1 VCFPPKLL
9 DFLFHCVHWC
19 RLDGHFFLC
28 ISVCFLMFADY
39 VIQLTPFGI
48 NVFTSFTVE
57 IELHL
62 VPLTHGVFKV

>member
-1 VCFPPKLL
+1 
-9 DFLFHCVHWC
+9 
-19 RLDGHFFLC
+19 
-28 ISVCFLMFADY
+28 MFADY
-39 VIQLTPFGI
+39 EIQLTPFGI